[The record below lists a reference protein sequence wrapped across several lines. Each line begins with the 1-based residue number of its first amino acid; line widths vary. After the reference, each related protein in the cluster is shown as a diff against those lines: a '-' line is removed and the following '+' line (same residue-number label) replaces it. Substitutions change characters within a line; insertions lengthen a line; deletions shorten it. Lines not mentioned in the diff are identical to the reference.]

1 MSVEESNKA
10 LLEELYGIWS
20 GSKAGSA
27 EDFMAHIADNVTWRS
42 LADGAPGMEFSACC
56 NCKSDVTRYFTELVQ
71 AWSMDFY
78 DVERMIAQGDRV
90 VVLSKAGW
98 TNKQTGKSVVTPKAD
113 VFRIEDGKIAEFFE
127 YYDTA
132 AALGAASAV

>member
-1 MSVEESNKA
+1 MSAEESNKA

-27 EDFMAHIADNVTWRS
+27 DDFMAHIADDVTWRS
-42 LADGAPGMEFSACC
+42 LAEGAPGMEFSACR
-56 NCKSDVTRYFTELVQ
+56 NCKSDVTRYFTELIQ
-71 AWSMDFY
+71 DWSMDFF
-78 DVERMIAQGDRV
+78 DVERMVAQGDRV

-113 VFRIEDGKIAEFFE
+113 VFSIRNGKITEFFE

-132 AALGAASAV
+132 AALGATRAD